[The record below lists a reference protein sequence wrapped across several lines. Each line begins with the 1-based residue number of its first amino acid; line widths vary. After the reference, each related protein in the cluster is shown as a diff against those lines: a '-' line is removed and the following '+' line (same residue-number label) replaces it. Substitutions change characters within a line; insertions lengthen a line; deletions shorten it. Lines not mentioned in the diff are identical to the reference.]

1 MGALDRS
8 AKVSFTRNARRGTGN
23 GSRNAGRYALTR
35 VIILGTVN
43 DKALIIGF
51 ISEDA
56 SSIEAFFVDVNGVHG
71 TIVIAK
77 R

>member
-8 AKVSFTRNARRGTGN
+8 AKLGFTSKKYRRWI
-23 GSRNAGRYALTR
+23 ADRYALTQA
-35 VIILGTVN
+35 IILGTVN
-43 DKALIIGF
+43 DKALIIGLV
-51 ISEDA
+51 SEDA

>member
-8 AKVSFTRNARRGTGN
+8 AKVRFTRNARRGTGD
-23 GSRNAGRYALTR
+23 GSRIDAALTR
-35 VIILGTVN
+35 AIILGTVN
-43 DKALIIGF
+43 DKALIIGLL
-51 ISEDA
+51 SEDA

-71 TIVIAK
+71 SIVMAK